1 MSKPTD
7 MTIGM
12 TMELAREV
20 ALETSPTDSVG
31 LTARRFAWLLIVQH
45 EDLEARRRA
54 DLTREEV
61 EALRGCSVHCQD
73 EAQLELATAAIDKI
87 VRSRKEP

>member
-1 MSKPTD
+1 MSQPTD
-7 MTIGM
+7 M

-20 ALETSPTDSVG
+20 ALETTPTDRVG

-45 EDLEARRRA
+45 EDLEARRRD

-61 EALRGCSVHCQD
+61 EALRGCSVHSQD
-73 EAQLELATAAIDKI
+73 EVQLAFAKSAIDKI